1 MCPGEPP
8 LGPCQATRRIKEHAT
23 PGVPGKGE
31 GTAKPL
37 RGGVAFGCGS
47 SGVAS
52 WVKEGS
58 AGPVKLAPPFSD
70 SVTDGLPPLRASNPT
85 LSLWGRPEEAGGH
98 PARVLG
104 PAPRLGWGSVFGSLP
119 GGLVSP
125 RPKLVG
131 AGPPPPPS
139 GGGGLPLVLHGRCL
153 LSRFS
158 PLPSSLPLFSSFRF
172 HLRSAF
178 ALSSGRFS
186 SFSSPAVGVFVSF
199 FRGNTRTRVVS
210 LRVFRPSAIPFGP
223 EGVRR

>member
-8 LGPCQATRRIKEHAT
+8 LGPCQATRRIKEHTT
-23 PGVPGKGE
+23 PSVPGKGE

-70 SVTDGLPPLRASNPT
+70 SVTVHLPPLRASNPT

-139 GGGGLPLVLHGRCL
+139 GGGGLPLVLRGRCP

-158 PLPSSLPLFSSFRF
+158 SPFLFVAPFF
-172 HLRSAF
+172 
-178 ALSSGRFS
+178 
-186 SFSSPAVGVFVSF
+186 SFSVLVYASLSPCSPAVF
-199 FRGNTRTRVVS
+199 FFLLLV
-210 LRVFRPSAIPFGP
+210 P
-223 EGVRR
+223 

>member
-8 LGPCQATRRIKEHAT
+8 LGPCQATRRIKGHAT

-85 LSLWGRPEEAGGH
+85 TATAGVRGAHSVATRCAVLASELVERRYAPPRFRLVRFIASVSTSVWLARLLSLRAERADV
-98 PARVLG
+98 ALK
-104 PAPRLGWGSVFGSLP
+104 GSLQ
-119 GGLVSP
+119 
-125 RPKLVG
+125 
-131 AGPPPPPS
+131 
-139 GGGGLPLVLHGRCL
+139 CL
-153 LSRFS
+153 
-158 PLPSSLPLFSSFRF
+158 
-172 HLRSAF
+172 
-178 ALSSGRFS
+178 
-186 SFSSPAVGVFVSF
+186 
-199 FRGNTRTRVVS
+199 
-210 LRVFRPSAIPFGP
+210 
-223 EGVRR
+223 